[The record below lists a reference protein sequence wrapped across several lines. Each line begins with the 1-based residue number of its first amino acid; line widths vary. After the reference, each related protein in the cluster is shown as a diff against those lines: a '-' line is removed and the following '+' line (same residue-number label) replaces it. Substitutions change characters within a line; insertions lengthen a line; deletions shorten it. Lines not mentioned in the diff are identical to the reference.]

1 LAPFST
7 LTNTPIINWGYLL
20 FIQLGGCTQS
30 FLLIKEDFIQ
40 DEENA
45 CGRTASK
52 TSKKSKKKYRKSE
65 EKFDP

>member
-1 LAPFST
+1 M
-7 LTNTPIINWGYLL
+7 IE
-20 FIQLGGCTQS
+20 
-30 FLLIKEDFIQ
+30 EDFIQ

-52 TSKKSKKKYRKSE
+52 TSRKSKKIYRESE

>member
-1 LAPFST
+1 M
-7 LTNTPIINWGYLL
+7 
-20 FIQLGGCTQS
+20 
-30 FLLIKEDFIQ
+30 IKEDYIQ

-52 TSKKSKKKYRKSE
+52 TSRKSKKKYRKSE